1 MAKNEPVERDPVA
14 PWRALLVAHS
24 RALQAIEADLR
35 RAGTIPLTWYD
46 VLLEL
51 HGAGGRLRMQE
62 LGEKVV
68 LSRTRVSRLVD
79 DLEAD
84 GLVRREPDPAD
95 KPATFAVIT
104 ADGQAALRTTAPIYL
119 DGIERHFTRHLSERE
134 QRCIAEGLNRVIEA
148 QEQIDPPR
156 RR

>member
-1 MAKNEPVERDPVA
+1 
-14 PWRALLVAHS
+14 
-24 RALQAIEADLR
+24 
-35 RAGTIPLTWYD
+35 
-46 VLLEL
+46 
-51 HGAGGRLRMQE
+51 MQE

-95 KPATFAVIT
+95 KRATFAVIT
-104 ADGQAALRTTAPIYL
+104 ADGEAALRTTAPMYL

-148 QEQIDPPR
+148 QEQVDPPWR
-156 RR
+156 R